1 MFWTLVAPAK
11 RISLL
16 TAGSHH
22 QATNWTERLKTWH
35 LPATWKWLV
44 SNLVEGHMLREFI
57 WGTKI
62 INKQPKKA
70 MNVGK
75 SPTYQLYTNIYV
87 DVFFSKPFKGV
98 FVGGCSIRWC
108 ITESTVNSNQHQQLA
123 PTGHQTCTCTTTSS
137 TSNNNNN
144 KNDIYYFY
152 YYLYTIFITIIIII
166 EFILLLL
173 LYTFLLLNFI
183 KFYSKPHLAWR
194 LDLWHPAQQIQK
206 QRQNHGFKWM
216 VDRDSRYSSHPNGE
230 SSEMVTLSFQLSRFW
245 FWFGDW
251 SSRNMV
257 HDFARSGAG
266 SLVG

>member
-1 MFWTLVAPAK
+1 MGNKNHQQTAK
-11 RISLL
+11 KSDECRKITYLPIV
-16 TAGSHH
+16 H
-22 QATNWTERLKTWH
+22 QYICRC
-35 LPATWKWLV
+35 
-44 SNLVEGHMLREFI
+44 
-57 WGTKI
+57 
-62 INKQPKKA
+62 
-70 MNVGK
+70 
-75 SPTYQLYTNIYV
+75 
-87 DVFFSKPFKGV
+87 FFSKPFKGV

-123 PTGHQTCTCTTTSS
+123 PTGHQTDLHHYQQHQQQQQQ
-137 TSNNNNN
+137 
-144 KNDIYYFY
+144 KRHLLLLLLLVYYFY
-152 YYLYTIFITIIIII
+152 YYHYYHWIYFVTTII
-166 EFILLLL
+166 
-173 LYTFLLLNFI
+173 YYSTT

-194 LDLWHPAQQIQK
+194 LDLWHPARQIQK

>member
-1 MFWTLVAPAK
+1 MFFFKTFQGCFCWGLFDSLVHYRVNSQLK
-11 RISLL
+11 STS
-16 TAGSHH
+16 TAR
-22 QATNWTERLKTWH
+22 TNG
-35 LPATWKWLV
+35 P
-44 SNLVEGHMLREFI
+44 SNLHLHH
-57 WGTKI
+57 
-62 INKQPKKA
+62 
-70 MNVGK
+70 
-75 SPTYQLYTNIYV
+75 YQ
-87 DVFFSKPFKGV
+87 
-98 FVGGCSIRWC
+98 
-108 ITESTVNSNQHQQLA
+108 QHQQQQQQKRHLLLLLLLV
-123 PTGHQTCTCTTTSS
+123 
-137 TSNNNNN
+137 
-144 KNDIYYFY
+144 YYFY
-152 YYLYTIFITIIIII
+152 YYHYYHWIYFVTTII
-166 EFILLLL
+166 
-173 LYTFLLLNFI
+173 YYSTT